1 MIKLRTFVIIF
12 SILCY
17 LISQIAKSENQ
28 TVILNALTQSFT
40 EGVLRP
46 KFLLNLNE
54 LKVIGN
60 QYDKEIEIYQK
71 SGISNKIYVLN
82 TLKILFEDGRI
93 QEGIWILDNFG
104 FYFEAEDFS
113 LSFAEYLQSQ
123 SLVTIKYIEGGG
135 ASEPQW
141 GRAGQIPLV
150 IKREDQNWVGSM
162 QAESWVYQLD
172 RILGLN
178 IVPLT
183 FLGKINGFDYSAQVV
198 IKNAKD
204 SEIEFRMT
212 NYSEKYPEIFILDFL
227 IQNRDRRSTNSIFS
241 GLGFLVAIDNGHSSA
256 IEDYKQSGVVWKKL
270 YPHYNFSELPRIN
283 LVQTIRNI
291 DLQKFEIEFSKYADS
306 EIVRTISD
314 NLKILKNDFNKVSVQ
329 EKKSRVPARPIQ
341 SHLRLLNNKLLQSS
355 ILEEV
360 DPSSNAKALSFQ
372 SHSDKKSESQKL
384 PRSRCSQILSKN
396 SKIIL

>member
-1 MIKLRTFVIIF
+1 M
-12 SILCY
+12 
-17 LISQIAKSENQ
+17 
-28 TVILNALTQSFT
+28 
-40 EGVLRP
+40 
-46 KFLLNLNE
+46 
-54 LKVIGN
+54 
-60 QYDKEIEIYQK
+60 
-71 SGISNKIYVLN
+71 
-82 TLKILFEDGRI
+82 
-93 QEGIWILDNFG
+93 
-104 FYFEAEDFS
+104 
-113 LSFAEYLQSQ
+113 
-123 SLVTIKYIEGGG
+123 
-135 ASEPQW
+135 
-141 GRAGQIPLV
+141 
-150 IKREDQNWVGSM
+150 
-162 QAESWVYQLD
+162 
-172 RILGLN
+172 
-178 IVPLT
+178 
-183 FLGKINGFDYSAQVV
+183 
-198 IKNAKD
+198 
-204 SEIEFRMT
+204 
-212 NYSEKYPEIFILDFL
+212 
-227 IQNRDRRSTNSIFS
+227 
-241 GLGFLVAIDNGHSSA
+241 
-256 IEDYKQSGVVWKKL
+256 VWKKL